1 MVFKFNFSRLGANFT
16 LLIFL
21 NGSSRNMQSFK
32 DLLRRYMLLEEGEIA
47 ILPLYPGS
55 FQKEGAGM

>member
-1 MVFKFNFSRLGANFT
+1 MFFKFNFSRLGANFT

-32 DLLRRYMLLEEGEIA
+32 DLLRRYMLLVEGEIA
-47 ILPLYPGS
+47 ILPLCPDS
-55 FQKEGAGM
+55 LQKEGAGM